1 MEYLILIVT
10 LAGIVFGA
18 DWLVAG
24 AVSIARRFRVSDF
37 VIGAA
42 IVGIGTSMPELV
54 VSFFGA
60 IKGNADVAIGNV
72 VGSNI
77 FNVLGILGLTAL
89 FFPIVIDRQN
99 MTFEIPLCIAVSVL
113 VTLLA
118 FNFFDGSPAVL
129 GRLDGW
135 VLILLFAG
143 FMWYSFARDKK
154 EKGERAPHEARGEE
168 AIRRE
173 GEEAIRREG
182 EEAMDTT
189 PLWWAIAKVIGGL
202 AVLIVSC
209 DLFVENAVAVARS
222 FGVNDA
228 FISLTLIACGTSLP
242 ELAASVVAAFK
253 KNTQLALGNIVGSN
267 IFNIL
272 LILGV
277 SSQVMPLTSVGIT
290 WVDYV
295 VMIAAATVP
304 LLFGFKGKIGR
315 VGGLLMVASFVLYT
329 WYLLMV
335 Q

>member
-1 MEYLILIVT
+1 MEYVILIVT

-89 FFPIVIDRQN
+89 FFPIAINKQN

-118 FNFFDGSPAVL
+118 FNFFDGTPAVL

-154 EKGERAPHEARGEE
+154 EIDAE

-173 GEEAIRREG
+173 GEKAL
-182 EEAMDTT
+182 DTT

-272 LILGV
+272 LILGL

-290 WVDYV
+290 WVDYM
-295 VMIAAATVP
+295 VMIAAAIVP

-329 WYLLMV
+329 WYLLSM